1 MRVYRTRLR
10 ILEKMKHLGVGQRTD
25 DDFEGEET
33 CEDSRE
39 EDDDEGEKLRGTVF
53 MVL

>member
-1 MRVYRTRLR
+1 M
-10 ILEKMKHLGVGQRTD
+10 GVGHRTD

-39 EDDDEGEKLRGTVF
+39 EDADETE
-53 MVL
+53 

>member
-1 MRVYRTRLR
+1 
-10 ILEKMKHLGVGQRTD
+10 MKHLGVGQRTD